1 MAQKKMGRPPSGD
14 KAMKKR
20 IFVLVNDETDRK
32 LETCKKAFGSTTS
45 DVVRKGI
52 DKVFDDLKKE

>member
-14 KAMKKR
+14 KPMKER
-20 IFVLVNDETDRK
+20 IFVLVNDETKDK
-32 LETCKKAFGSTTS
+32 LEQCKKALGTTTS

-52 DKVFDDLKKE
+52 DKVFDSLEKK